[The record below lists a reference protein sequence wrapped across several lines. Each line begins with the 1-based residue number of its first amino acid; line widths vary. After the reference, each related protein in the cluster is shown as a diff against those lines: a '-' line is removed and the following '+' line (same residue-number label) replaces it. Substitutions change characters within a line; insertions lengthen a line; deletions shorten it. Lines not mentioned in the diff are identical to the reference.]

1 MNTNQLTA
9 LGTGPPFLF
18 VSHEMS
24 YVELLHVHEIVNH
37 THSIFGSITLI
48 QMIHPVASKPV
59 TAEAVPDFT
68 LP

>member
-37 THSIFGSITLI
+37 THSILGSITLI
-48 QMIHPVASKPV
+48 QMIHPVAREPI
-59 TAEAVPDFT
+59 AAGAIPEFT
-68 LP
+68 LS